1 MSWRRVAAPAVRFK
15 GVKGGG
21 RGTISAPGGM
31 NVPVAFAVDADYE
44 RRQWIIWFQ
53 GLDDDDGPGEEEVR
67 LPWNEAD
74 PWAFEAWCHEG
85 RLKIFFKQFDQQGD
99 IEGPRHRE
107 MGVYD
112 TGYVYV
118 P

>member
-1 MSWRRVAAPAVRFK
+1 M
-15 GVKGGG
+15 
-21 RGTISAPGGM
+21 
-31 NVPVAFAVDADYE
+31 
-44 RRQWIIWFQ
+44 
-53 GLDDDDGPGEEEVR
+53 R